1 MGGFKG
7 LAKEQEVVELHGRC
21 VGINSVNA
29 DLKDGRG
36 EAELGRFVAD
46 YLAALGCQVSM
57 QEVLPGRSNVI
68 ATLPV
73 PGATKSVLLEA
84 HLDTMP
90 LEPMPDA
97 LQPRIVDGRV
107 YGRGACDT
115 KGSLAAMMYAMKLMS
130 EHRHEL
136 RCQPTLMGS
145 VDEEHKSRGIH
156 AFVASMP
163 MRLDGAV
170 VGEPTNLCPAIIHK
184 GLLRWR
190 MRALGK
196 AAHTSRP
203 QEGNNA
209 IYQMVELIAQ
219 LRAQIDTRLPAKAHP
234 MAGPPVMTVSM
245 IQGGTVVN
253 MVPPECAIDID
264 RRTLPGELQAD
275 VLGEI
280 DALVARLMRQHPDF
294 NLVREE
300 PFLIDP
306 ALDTPADSGI
316 AQAVLRACRTIT
328 GPRELCAVPYGSDA
342 SKLQAV
348 AGVPAVVLGPGGINQ
363 AHTADEWV
371 EIRELVVGA
380 ELYAEICREF

>member
-1 MGGFKG
+1 MSGFKG
-7 LAKEQEVVELHGRC
+7 LAKQQEIVDLHCRC
-21 VGINSVNA
+21 VAINSVNA

-36 EAELGRFVAD
+36 EAELGRFVAE
-46 YLAALGCQVSM
+46 YLAALGCRVST

-97 LQPRIVDGRV
+97 LQPRVVDGRV

-115 KGSLAAMMYAMKLMS
+115 KGSLAAMMYALKLMS
-130 EHRHEL
+130 EHRHDL
-136 RCQPTLMGS
+136 RCQPSFLGS
-145 VDEEHKSRGIH
+145 VDEEHRSRGIH
-156 AFVASMP
+156 AFVANMP
-163 MRLDGAV
+163 MQLDGSV

-190 MRALGK
+190 MKALGK

-203 QEGNNA
+203 QGGNNA
-209 IYQMVELIAQ
+209 IYQMVELITQ
-219 LRAQIDTRLPAKAHP
+219 LRAQIDAKLPARAHP
-234 MAGPPVMTVSM
+234 MAGPPLMTVSL
-245 IQGGTVVN
+245 ISGGTVVN
-253 MVPPECAIDID
+253 MVPPECTIDID
-264 RRTLPGELQAD
+264 RRMLPGERGEE

-280 DALVARLMRQHPDF
+280 DALVARLMEQHPDF
-294 NLVREE
+294 HLVREE
-300 PFLIDP
+300 PFLVDP

-316 AQAVLRACRTIT
+316 AQAVLRACRTII

-348 AGVPAVVLGPGGINQ
+348 AGVPSVVLGPGGINQ

-371 EIRELVVGA
+371 EVRELVDGA

>member
-7 LAKEQEVVELHGRC
+7 LAKEAEVVDLHCRC
-21 VGINSVNA
+21 VAINSVSGN
-29 DLKDGRG
+29 LQGGRS
-36 EAELGRFVAD
+36 EAEMARFVAE
-46 YLAALGCQVSM
+46 YLGALGCRVSM
-57 QEVLPGRSNVI
+57 QDVLPGRQNVV

-73 PGATKSVLLEA
+73 PGAKKSVLLEA
-84 HLDTMP
+84 HMDTMP

-97 LQPRIVDGRV
+97 LTPRVVNGRV

-115 KGSLAAMMYAMKLMS
+115 KGSLAAMMYAMKLMYD
-130 EHRHEL
+130 HRD
-136 RCQPTLMGS
+136 TLQCEPSFMGS

-156 AFVASMP
+156 AFVADMP
-163 MRLDGAV
+163 VRYDGAV
-170 VGEPTNLCPAIIHK
+170 VGEPTNLHPAIIHK

-190 MRALGK
+190 MKALGK

-219 LRAQIDTRLPAKAHP
+219 LRAQIDTKLPAKAHP
-234 MAGPPVMTVSM
+234 MAGPPFMTVGT
-245 IQGGTVVN
+245 IQGGIVVN
-253 MVPPECAIDID
+253 MVPAECTIEID
-264 RRTLPGELQAD
+264 RRMVPGEEPRD
-275 VLGEI
+275 VLAEI
-280 DALVARLMRQHPDF
+280 DALVAQLNGANADLH
-294 NLVREE
+294 LVREE

-316 AQAVLRACRTIT
+316 AQAVLRACRTVI

-348 AGVPAVVLGPGGINQ
+348 AGVPTVVLGPGSINQ
-363 AHTADEWV
+363 AHSADEWV
-371 EIRELVVGA
+371 EIRELVDGA